1 MGPSHGRRAGA
12 LDSNGACGVVW
23 RVCVIWPGV
32 AARDHDGDDH
42 RHDLG
47 GEARALVGQI
57 PPPTGHVGRL
67 LVEAT
72 RRGVFGS
79 GEPAF
84 LPYNLVNPCQCRD
97 GTWGRRIPVWTF

>member
-47 GEARALVGQI
+47 GEARALVGQV
-57 PPPTGHVGRL
+57 PQPTGHVGRL
-67 LVEAT
+67 LVEAI
-72 RRGVFGS
+72 RRGVCGS
-79 GEPAF
+79 GKPASR
-84 LPYNLVNPCQCRD
+84 PITNVKSMPVPRRD
-97 GTWGRRIPVWTF
+97 VGTTDPVWSY